1 MNISQDLNST
11 ESLVLENG
19 LRVLVIHKPEVDT
32 CCVSVSCKAGH
43 FFDPA
48 DCPGLAHLLEHML
61 FMGNDLIPEPNGIN
75 DLVEQAGGSINAWT
89 GTEFANYHFQAHAQA
104 LPRLLP
110 ALAAM
115 LGAPHFN
122 QERIAAE
129 IQSID
134 AEYHYK
140 RKDDLRRLYQIHKE
154 TANPAHPFA
163 KFSVGNEL
171 IFNQFPVSTLK
182 EMLSNFHEQY
192 YCAKNLTLC
201 VYSPFSVSQLTP
213 WFEGSFNLLDA
224 GSAAGLELPPLYT
237 ADQLGTQINIEPLQ
251 AARRLIITF
260 ALPALHLDISSKP
273 LDFIS
278 HVLGDEAS
286 GSLFAYLKANGWASN
301 LIAGSGIEGQN
312 FKDFN
317 INLQL
322 TESGLKHQNEII
334 NAVFYVI
341 EQLKQAATEEW
352 RLQEKAKLNQ
362 LARQYD
368 DSHKPLQAISELAE
382 LHQYFSWDD
391 IAKACVSETLTQ
403 QSLCDALAYFT
414 PANMR
419 VKVIAQ
425 GVHTTKRCAYY
436 DAAYA
441 IEPYTAQQ
449 LTAWQ
454 TPSPVQA
461 IFMSPPNP
469 FIGDSY
475 SLCKHEAQFALPQQI
490 VSNKGFDFWFCQDHI
505 FNVPKGDI
513 FVSFDI
519 PSLAQNIHQVAAK
532 RLWLA
537 ALNDFL
543 QGRFYR
549 AEIAGLHYRI
559 YGHQGGFSIH
569 TRGFSAQQGQLL
581 NHLIDAIKGFT
592 PDPQTFKQVQLLQ
605 CQSLHNT
612 LLNKPINRLFSRLS
626 VLIQKNTH
634 APVEMLD
641 AVQHCQFDDIQRL
654 RDRAF
659 DYYHVDG
666 LIHGNWSS
674 SAAQRIVDSV
684 LTQTVSAK
692 APPLPRP
699 VAKLPVGKTL
709 YHEVACEHDDAAVV
723 LYLQAPSNDIKD
735 VAMCMVLEQML
746 AGSFF
751 TTLRTEKQL
760 GYIVGTG
767 YVPHNQHPGIAFYI
781 QSPNNAPQV
790 LLDHISTFLQQQ
802 TSEKA
807 FYEGYWPHIQRNLL
821 KQLQDVDIN
830 QSMRSQNIWQSL
842 GAKDP
847 QLNTNQRL
855 AQAIESMRFSDI
867 ERYATDM
874 NLNQTFGQLVLYAP
888 GKFKTMNV
896 ANDVFIPNIAD
907 FKSKVEFYL

>member
-1 MNISQDLNST
+1 
-11 ESLVLENG
+11 
-19 LRVLVIHKPEVDT
+19 
-32 CCVSVSCKAGH
+32 
-43 FFDPA
+43 
-48 DCPGLAHLLEHML
+48 
-61 FMGNDLIPEPNGIN
+61 MGNAVHSEVNGIN
-75 DLVEQAGGSINAWT
+75 DFVEQAGGSINAWT

-110 ALAAM
+110 AFAGM
-115 LGAPHFN
+115 LGSPLFK

-134 AEYHYK
+134 AEYQYK

-163 KFSVGNEL
+163 KFSVGNEHT
-171 IFNQFPVSTLK
+171 FNQFPVNTLQQ
-182 EMLSNFHEQY
+182 MLIDFHQQY

-201 VYSPFSVSQLTP
+201 IYSPFSANQVTP
-213 WFEGSFNLLDA
+213 WLEESFGGFTP
-224 GSAAGLELPPLYT
+224 GSATELELPPLYT
-237 ADQLGTQINIEPLQ
+237 SEQLGIKINIQPLQ

-260 ALPALHLDISSKP
+260 ALPALHLEITSKP

-286 GSLFAYLKANGWASN
+286 GSLFSYLKAKGWASN

-322 TESGLKHQNEII
+322 TQSGLENQREII

-341 EQLKQAATEEW
+341 KLLKPIASEDW

-362 LARQYD
+362 LAKQYD
-368 DSHKPLQAISELAE
+368 DSYKPLQAISELAE
-382 LHQYFSWDD
+382 LHQYFSWHQ
-391 IAKACVSETLTQ
+391 ITAACATETLTT
-403 QSLCDALAYFT
+403 QSLKEALAFFT
-414 PANMR
+414 PDNMR

-425 GVHTTKRCAYY
+425 DVHTTHQCAYY

-441 IEPYTAQQ
+441 TEPYSKEK
-449 LTAWQ
+449 LDAWRN
-454 TPSPVQA
+454 PEA
-461 IFMSPPNP
+461 INAIYLPPPNP

-475 SLCKHEAQFALPQQI
+475 SLCKKQMEFALPKQI
-490 VSNKGFDFWFCQDHI
+490 VAEKGFDFWFCQDHI

-581 NHLIDAIKGFT
+581 NHLIDALKDFSA
-592 PDPQTFKQVQLLQ
+592 DPQTFQQVQLQQ

-634 APVEMLD
+634 APVEMLE
-641 AVQHCQFDDIQRL
+641 AVKHCQFDDISRL

-666 LIHGNWSS
+666 LIHGNWTSTT
-674 SAAQRIVDSV
+674 AHRIVDS
-684 LTQTVSAK
+684 LLAQTTSAK

-709 YHEVACEHDDAAVV
+709 YHQVACEHDDAAVV
-723 LYLQAPSNDIKD
+723 LYLQAPSNDIQD
-735 VAMCMVLEQML
+735 VAMCMVLEQMM

-767 YVPHNQHPGIAFYI
+767 YVTHNQHPGMAFYI
-781 QSPNNAPQV
+781 QSPNIPPQE
-790 LLDHISTFLQQQ
+790 LLEHISAFLQQQ
-802 TSEKA
+802 TNEKS

-830 QSMRSQNIWQSL
+830 QSMRSQRIWQSL
-842 GAKDP
+842 GAGDP
-847 QLNTNQRL
+847 QLHNNQL
-855 AQAIESMRFSDI
+855 IAKAIETMCFADI

-874 NLNQTFGQLVLYAP
+874 NLNQTFGQLVLFAP
-888 GKFKTMNV
+888 GKFESINV
-896 ANDVFIPNIAD
+896 SSNVNIPNIAD